1 MNISIKDLIWK
12 LKRDLTNWQL
22 WTVNYWCPDGDGISL
37 YISKTKDSLE
47 LECFSGI
54 GRSKIIIDE
63 IEFSYLSNKIEI
75 DFSKP
80 FELQCLTIADYFCRL
95 FCEYKE
101 KDS

>member
-1 MNISIKDLIWK
+1 MNISIKDRIWK

-54 GRSKIIIDE
+54 VQK
-63 IEFSYLSNKIEI
+63 
-75 DFSKP
+75 
-80 FELQCLTIADYFCRL
+80 
-95 FCEYKE
+95 
-101 KDS
+101 